1 MESFIEILKIIL
13 PTLITGIFTFIVT
26 KYNYNKNVPLDNMK
40 IAYNRIYYPLYKIIN
55 NNKKY
60 NKKDFDDVINNIST
74 YMNDYNIKFIDRS
87 TYEAYIILKDNP
99 NKYNYNNFKNNIYD
113 RNSYLRRRLGYL

>member
-40 IAYNRIYYPLYKIIN
+40 IAYNRIYYPLYNIIN
-55 NNKKY
+55 NNKEY
-60 NKKDFDDVINNIST
+60 NKEDINDVINNIST
-74 YMNDYNIKFIDRS
+74 YMNDYNIKYIDRS
-87 TYEAYIILKDNP
+87 THKSYIILKDNP
-99 NKYNYNNFKNNIYD
+99 NKYNYNNFENQHEHC
-113 RNSYLRRRLGYL
+113 L